1 MSDTCGRLN
10 TQAFEALGALMH
22 SHSFVCSILWWSQ
35 FVCKEYDKF
44 CDVDFR
50 RDLSG
55 VDCEAESESCPEE
68 THPCYHTYDKKI
80 DENNW
85 WTLTQR
91 DIDRDYVKGIADVS
105 QAYFDADIAEFE
117 QWVDVAELILT
128 VAAGAAA
135 AAAPGSYA
143 TPAEES
149 AESGS
154 EANEN
159 AGKAAQETRARSSAV
174 AGPAAQQQLRS
185 FQRFQKIQVACPG
198 VVVFLRSS
206 LMFSYVF
213 CM

>member
-1 MSDTCGRLN
+1 MS
-10 TQAFEALGALMH
+10 E
-22 SHSFVCSILWWSQ
+22 
-35 FVCKEYDKF
+35 EYDKF

-68 THPCYHTYDKKI
+68 QHPCYHTYDKKI
-80 DENNW
+80 DENNF

-105 QAYFDADIAEFE
+105 KANFDADIAEFE

-154 EANEN
+154 EGQEN
-159 AGKAAQETRARSSAV
+159 AGKAVQETRARSNGI
-174 AGPAAQQQLRS
+174 AGPAARQQLQS
-185 FQRFQKIQVACPG
+185 FQRFQKIQVARHE
-198 VVVFLRSS
+198 VALFL
-206 LMFSYVF
+206 V
-213 CM
+213 